1 MESLQRMSAALSHD
15 LNNYTGIIQGYVE
28 LMRMEL
34 EDEHEFQS
42 YLDRLQQVCTKMLDR
57 SRTLEAFSAKRSL
70 PMLRVD
76 LKELVRTELGE
87 HPRVNLSLP
96 DEPVW
101 IAANPDALR
110 PALRELAENGAEA
123 FPDEAVQ
130 VQLTETTLRF
140 SNRSNHPPE
149 ADTTFWFEPFYS
161 TRGKGRGLGLA
172 RVFGVASAHHAQL
185 RARVDG
191 QSRVLLE
198 LNFPAF
204 EERSL
209 E

>member
-34 EDEHEFQS
+34 EEEHEFQS

-70 PMLRVD
+70 PMVKSDLRD
-76 LKELVRTELGE
+76 LVRTELAG
-87 HPRVNLSLP
+87 HPRVTLSLP

-123 FPDEAVQ
+123 TADEAVEVQ
-130 VQLTETTLRF
+130 VSGTTLRF
-140 SNRSNHPPE
+140 SNRSDHAAQ
-149 ADTTFWFEPFYS
+149 ADTSLWFEPFYS

-172 RVFGVASAHHAQL
+172 RVFGVASAHRGEL
-185 RARVDG
+185 RARVDAS
-191 QSRVLLE
+191 SRVCVE
-198 LNFPAF
+198 MIFPAF